1 MNICLFPGQGNK
13 SFKFDTYS
21 DSYFN
26 EASEILNITKNEIL
40 ENDYPFK
47 FQLLSFIYNISNFDK
62 VKQLDNAFY
71 NNIDLLIGYSLGEY
85 TSLVCSECISFKA
98 CVKLIKIRSELM
110 HKCSID
116 TNSCLITILGISEK
130 YINIIFKDIEYYIS
144 IYLSSEGFVLSFRKN
159 DLDYIYSRLN
169 SFKKLNKIYFKLLDV
184 DGGFHSPFMEDSIIQ
199 FKNYLNTVEFQTP
212 KIKML
217 SNYDGTVYSNINEMK
232 QKLVQH
238 LISPIR
244 WDNIIKNSFN
254 NINKIYELGG
264 NKLKKT
270 LTLNNIDITN
280 YNNIG

>member
-13 SFKFDTYS
+13 IFKFDTHS

-26 EASEILNITKNEIL
+26 QASEILNITKNEIL

-62 VKQLDNAFY
+62 VKRADSAFY

-85 TSLVCSECISFKA
+85 TSLVCSECISFKD
-98 CVKLIKIRSELM
+98 CVKIIKKRSELM
-110 HKCSID
+110 HKCSIE
-116 TNSCLITILGISEK
+116 TNSALITILGISEK
-130 YINIIFKDIEYYIS
+130 YINIIFKDVEYYIS
-144 IYLSSEGFVLSFRKN
+144 IYLSNEGFVLSLNKN
-159 DLDYIYSRLN
+159 NLDLIYSKLN
-169 SFKKLNKIYFKLLDV
+169 NFKKLNKIYYKLLDV
-184 DGGFHSPFMEDSIIQ
+184 DGGFHSPFMEESIVP
-199 FKNYLNTVEFQTP
+199 FKQYLNTIDFHIP
-212 KIKML
+212 KIKMI
-217 SNYDGTVYSNINEMK
+217 SNYDGTVYSNINEIK

-238 LISPIR
+238 LTSPIR
-244 WDNIIKNSFN
+244 WDNIIKNNFN

>member
-21 DSYFN
+21 DNYFN
-26 EASEILNITKNEIL
+26 QASEILNITKNEIL

-217 SNYDGTVYSNINEMK
+217 SNYDGTVYSNINEIK